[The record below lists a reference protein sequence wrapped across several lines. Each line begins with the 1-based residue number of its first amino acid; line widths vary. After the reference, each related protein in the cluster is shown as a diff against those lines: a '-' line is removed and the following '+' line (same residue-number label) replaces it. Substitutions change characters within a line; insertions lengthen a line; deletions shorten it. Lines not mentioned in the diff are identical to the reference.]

1 MGGST
6 FVQPARQTWSYAN
19 FESDTSPPA
28 PVPACIFRLSGCVTN
43 STVDA
48 TFSIMDTTFPMSR
61 PKFQR
66 VFPDDSACAR
76 YLEAIRWPHGFSCPK
91 CDFVGEPY
99 RFATR
104 SSVVLRCR
112 ACKKNTSLTA
122 GTVMQSSHMPLS
134 TWFWGAYL
142 MTTQTPG
149 QSAVQFQRQLEIATY
164 ETAFAMLHK
173 LRAGMVR
180 PGRDTIGAPHPVEV
194 DECYVGG
201 RTRGEGKGIHHQ
213 TMVVG
218 AVEVRT
224 RKDVENRA
232 VKWRDAH
239 EGGIPVRK
247 LIYAGRLRLR
257 VVSSTEPIED
267 HLSGRD
273 ADTLT
278 TFVKDNVTPG
288 STVRTDGWHGY
299 GDLGV
304 MGYRHNALT
313 LGGDPEKAE
322 KHLPM
327 IHLVFSNLKTWIN
340 GTHHGRIEPH
350 HLQAYLNEFVFRF
363 NRRFYPMNSFNS
375 VLGIS
380 ARTVPP
386 TYAQLYSGEWTHAA

>member
-1 MGGST
+1 
-6 FVQPARQTWSYAN
+6 
-19 FESDTSPPA
+19 
-28 PVPACIFRLSGCVTN
+28 
-43 STVDA
+43 
-48 TFSIMDTTFPMSR
+48 MDTTFPTSL

-66 VFPDDSACAR
+66 VFPDDGACAR
-76 YLEAIRWPHGFSCPK
+76 YLEAIRWPSGFSCPK
-91 CDFVGEPY
+91 CGLVGEPY

-112 ACKKNTSLTA
+112 GCKKNTSLTA

-149 QSAVQFQRQLEIATY
+149 QSAVQFQRQLGIATY
-164 ETAFAMLHK
+164 ETAFTMLHK

-180 PGRDTIGAPHPVEV
+180 PDRDTIGAPHPVEI
-194 DECYVGG
+194 DECYIGG
-201 RTRGEGKGIHHQ
+201 RTRGEGRVTHHQ
-213 TMVVG
+213 TTVVG

-224 RKDVENRA
+224 RKDSDVRGGGVQ
-232 VKWRDAH
+232 VK
-239 EGGIPVRK
+239 K
-247 LIYAGRLRLR
+247 LNYAGRLRLR
-257 VVSSTEPIED
+257 VTGQTPI
-267 HLSGRD
+267 SGRD

-278 TFVKDNVTPG
+278 AFVRDNVTPR
-288 STVRTDGWHGY
+288 STVRTDAWSGY
-299 GDLGV
+299 GGLGE
-304 MGYRHNALT
+304 MGYRHNALM

-340 GTHHGRIEPH
+340 GTHHGRIEPR